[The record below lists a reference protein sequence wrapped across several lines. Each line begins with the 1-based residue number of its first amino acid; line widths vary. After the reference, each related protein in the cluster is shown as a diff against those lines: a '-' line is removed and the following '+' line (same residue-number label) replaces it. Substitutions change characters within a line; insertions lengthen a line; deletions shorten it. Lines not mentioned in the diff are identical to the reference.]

1 MPLIVPPV
9 LADRLIRLLVLVPEL
24 GEAAAL
30 SVTVSPLIVLP
41 APVLL
46 FLKVRL
52 ARLLLLIVR
61 DVSETANTS
70 PVVEVEVIEAVP
82 EV

>member
-70 PVVEVEVIEAVP
+70 PVVEVEVMEAVP